1 MEQVKLC
8 QIDHWGFAANIFN
21 TIMGVNQ
28 PPAGEIIYQGLIKG
42 LSRAYQP
49 ATTDKGLLTMYH

>member
-42 LSRAYQP
+42 LSRAYQ
-49 ATTDKGLLTMYH
+49 GLINQQPLIRVY